1 MKGSE
6 LAKVMAVAVDRL
18 VTAREGSS
26 GLDKAIEMIV
36 GTIGQF
42 NRKDVRSYLEAYKA
56 KMIMRDIPED
66 RRLSG
71 FPQFV
76 TPSIH
81 TEVIKVQVHCPD

>member
-42 NRKDVRSYLEAYKA
+42 NGKDVMSYLEAYMA
-56 KMIMRDIPED
+56 EFIMRDIPQD
-66 RRLSG
+66 KRLS
-71 FPQFV
+71 
-76 TPSIH
+76 
-81 TEVIKVQVHCPD
+81 